1 MTNIV
6 NMIFMSDVKRSTTL
20 AAAHQVFIK
29 YGYRKTTMGDLAE
42 AAKISRPALYLL
54 YANKEEIFR
63 AVAVRYFSQVSEIG
77 EQRIATASC
86 LDEKL
91 EAVMQ
96 TWVVDTYNEISGS
109 PDAADIYEAGYTI
122 AQDLRKQFS
131 KRYANQILE
140 ILKSSE
146 HLDPEMIAQR
156 VCPLERVAIL
166 IARSTLGLKR
176 EVENLNQLKQ
186 HLQDLR
192 KLHLT
197 ALEF

>member
-1 MTNIV
+1 MTNFV
-6 NMIFMSDVKRSTTL
+6 NMFLMSDEKRSKAL

-42 AAKISRPALYLL
+42 AANISRPALYLL

-63 AVAVRYFSQVSEIG
+63 AAVIRYFSHVSEIG
-77 EQRIATASC
+77 EQRIASASS

-91 EAVMQ
+91 EAVMH
-96 TWVVDTYNEISGS
+96 TWVVDTYNEISGN